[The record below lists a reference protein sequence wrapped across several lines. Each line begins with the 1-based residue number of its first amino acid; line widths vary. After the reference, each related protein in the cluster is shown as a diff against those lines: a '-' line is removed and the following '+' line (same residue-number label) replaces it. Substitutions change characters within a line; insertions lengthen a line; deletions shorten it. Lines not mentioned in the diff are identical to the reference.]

1 MNCKL
6 VNHQGLYTQIF
17 NDIYFEYIY
26 IYIYIHI
33 IGDTSSKNS
42 RNLLTTDQ
50 VFFDHQLLCVACR
63 ITSVTGPL
71 VVGSHS
77 PSSIYPNIE
86 HPQPWSQKYVYMGL
100 LNLQ

>member
-50 VFFDHQLLCVACR
+50 VFFW
-63 ITSVTGPL
+63 
-71 VVGSHS
+71 
-77 PSSIYPNIE
+77 SSITVCGMQNYFGHRSIGGWIP
-86 HPQPWSQKYVYMGL
+86 
-100 LNLQ
+100 